1 MAMSLP
7 HDLTVHPSDYLCGM
21 TQLPPDTFSAVP
33 ITTRASAAR
42 SGLAMATAVTL
53 GAMVLVN
60 LTLFAAGK
68 LALASMGVVLL
79 GVLLLWDKLPRHYPH
94 ARFGACNTVTLL
106 RAGLGATLLT
116 PLLLLGGG
124 MDTAQGWTIVL
135 IATLAL
141 SLDGVDGWFARRDG
155 LTSSFGARFDMEVD
169 AALAFILSLL
179 ALVNSTVGPV
189 VLVLGL
195 MRYAFVAAS
204 WALPWLAAPLPE
216 KTGRKVVCVI
226 QIAALI
232 VLQAPIITGHL
243 ALTIASGAAVAL
255 IWSFGRDILW
265 LWRHR
270 S

>member
-1 MAMSLP
+1 MAVSPP
-7 HDLTVHPSDYLCGM
+7 HDLTQHASDYLCRM
-21 TQLPPDTFSAVP
+21 TQLPPDTFPSVP
-33 ITTRASAAR
+33 ITARPSAAR
-42 SGLAMATAVTL
+42 SGLAVAIAATL

-60 LTLFAAGK
+60 LTLFSPDK
-68 LALASMGVVLL
+68 MALASIGLVLL
-79 GVLLLWDKLPRHYPH
+79 GAVVLWDKLPRHYPH
-94 ARFGACNTVTLL
+94 PRFGACNTVTLL

-116 PLLLLGGG
+116 PLLSLGGG
-124 MDTAQGWTIVL
+124 MDTAQSWTIVL
-135 IATLAL
+135 VASIAL
-141 SLDGVDGWFARRDG
+141 SLDGVDGWLARRDG

-179 ALVNSTVGPV
+179 ALADGTVGPV

-232 VLQAPIITGHL
+232 VLQAPIITGHF

-270 S
+270 L

>member
-1 MAMSLP
+1 MSLP
-7 HDLTVHPSDYLCGM
+7 YHLTQQASDYLCRM
-21 TQLPPDTFSAVP
+21 TQLPPDTFPSVR
-33 ITTRASAAR
+33 ITARASAAR
-42 SGLAMATAVTL
+42 SGLAVATAVTL
-53 GAMVLVN
+53 GAMVLVH
-60 LTLFAAGK
+60 LTLFAADK
-68 LALASMGVVLL
+68 MALASMGLVLL
-79 GVLLLWDKLPRHYPH
+79 GAVVLWDKLPRHYPH
-94 ARFGACNTVTLL
+94 PRFGACNTVTLL

-116 PLLLLGGG
+116 PLLLQGDGL
-124 MDTAQGWTIVL
+124 DTAQSWAIVL
-135 IATLAL
+135 VATLAL
-141 SLDGVDGWFARRDG
+141 TLDGVDGWLARRDG
-155 LTSSFGARFDMEVD
+155 LTSNFGARFDMEVD

-179 ALVNSTVGPV
+179 ALADGTVGPV

-204 WALPWLAAPLPE
+204 WALPWIAAPLPE

-232 VLQAPIITGHL
+232 VLQAPIVTGHL
-243 ALTIASGAAVAL
+243 ALSIASGAAVAL